1 MNNLYLKQDL
11 TGEQLAMIE
20 SEMNNKRKSK
30 GIAYALWF
38 FLCTLGGHRFY
49 TGNTGYAICMI
60 LFGWLT
66 LFLWNLI
73 DVFFIGKRIDE
84 LNNQMELEIITKVKA
99 MTKGAK

>member
-1 MNNLYLKQDL
+1 MNNLMMKQGL
-11 TGEQLAMIE
+11 TGEQLAMVE

-30 GIAYALWF
+30 GIGYALWF
-38 FLCTLGGHRFY
+38 FLCPLAGHRFY

-66 LFLWNLI
+66 LFIWNLV

-84 LNNQMELEIITKVKA
+84 LNNYMEMEMIVKVKA
-99 MTKGAK
+99 MTKGA

>member
-1 MNNLYLKQDL
+1 MNNSLLKQNM
-11 TGEQLAMIE
+11 TGEQLAMVE

-30 GIAYALWF
+30 GIAYSLWF
-38 FLCTLGGHRFY
+38 FLAGFAGHRFY

-60 LFGWLT
+60 LFGWAT
-66 LFLWNLI
+66 LFIWNLI

-99 MTKGAK
+99 MSNKGA